1 MYENQEIIEISKDRI
16 AEKVR
21 ELFKE
26 GYRLIQMNCTKEG
39 ENFCLDYSFDKDRKF
54 LNLRIML
61 PVSDAKMQSVSSI
74 YLPACLYEN
83 EIHDLF
89 GIDYSDLAIDFKG
102 RFYRI
107 DEKAPFNS
115 EVAN

>member
-1 MYENQEIIEISKDRI
+1 MYENQEIIAIEKNQLS
-16 AEKVR
+16 EKVR
-21 ELFKE
+21 EFFKE
-26 GYRLIQMNCTKEG
+26 GYRLVQMNCTKEG
-39 ENFCLDYSFDKDRKF
+39 EAFCLDYSFDKDKKF
-54 LNLRIML
+54 INLRLML
-61 PVSDAKMQSVSSI
+61 PIAEAKMHSI
-74 YLPACLYEN
+74 SEIYMPACLYEN

-115 EVAN
+115 EAAN